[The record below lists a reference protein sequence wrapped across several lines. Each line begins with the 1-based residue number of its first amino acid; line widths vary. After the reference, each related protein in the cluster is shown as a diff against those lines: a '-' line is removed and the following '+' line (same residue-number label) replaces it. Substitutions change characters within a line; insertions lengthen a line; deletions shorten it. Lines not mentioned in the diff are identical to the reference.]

1 MNRRILFKSA
11 AVFLTAYLALLVLS
25 LQFGHRLADLLLPI
39 YRWEIGYLMPDYQ
52 ILSMGLQDNRGESV
66 IAMNLKLVHTLVVEG
81 RMIFPGGHISCSTL
95 AGHTLQNAVLMLSL
109 LAAWPANIYRRFV
122 MLMIAAPIL
131 LLVEMLDTPLMLA
144 GSIND
149 LILANVAPYASSLSV
164 YWMHFLDGGG
174 RLALSIFGALLA
186 VGIGK
191 TISRLTPVQRS
202 LMPAV

>member
-1 MNRRILFKSA
+1 MKRYISFKSA
-11 AVFLTAYLALLVLS
+11 AVFLVTYLALLGLS
-25 LQFGHRLADLLLPI
+25 LQFGHQFVDLLLPV
-39 YRWEIGYLMPDYQ
+39 YHWEISHLMPDYQ
-52 ILSMGLQDNRGESV
+52 ILNLGLQDHRGESV
-66 IAMNLKLVHTLVVEG
+66 IALNLKLVHTLVVEG
-81 RMIFPGGHISCSTL
+81 HMIFPGGHISCSTL

-131 LLVEMLDTPLMLA
+131 LLVEMLDTPLMLT
-144 GSIND
+144 GSIDD
-149 LILANVAPYASSLSV
+149 LIIANVAPYASSLSV

-191 TISRLTPVQRS
+191 TLSRLTPVQRS
-202 LMPAV
+202 LMPTV